1 MSGHQALQYHINMS
15 DLNIILPSK
24 LSIVS
29 ETETKGVYEIDG
41 LYPGYGHTLGNSLRR
56 IILSSLTGAAITSIK
71 IDGVDHEFSVIDGV
85 KEDVITI
92 LLHLKQVRFRLN
104 TDEPQT
110 VKLNVKGPKQIT
122 AADIEVGGQVE
133 VLNGD
138 LYITEITG
146 KNTVSIEMTVEKGL
160 GFIPKEMHQKT
171 KNEVGVISLDAI
183 FTPIRRVAYEVEN
196 MRVGDKTNHN
206 RLRMTIETDGTLT
219 PREALEKAIV
229 IMVEQ
234 LQAIVGFTISQKVL
248 EKEVEKEES
257 KKGEKDESEKGES
270 NEFTDILKTRIDTL
284 DLSTR
289 TLNALTGANIRTIG
303 GIARKKKEDLLEI
316 EGIGDKG
323 IQEIKKIL
331 GGYGITLK

>member
-1 MSGHQALQYHINMS
+1 MS

-29 ETETKGVYEIDG
+29 EVDTKGVYEIDG
-41 LYPGYGHTLGNSLRR
+41 LFPGYGHTLGNSLRR
-56 IILSSLTGAAITSIK
+56 IILSSLSGSAITTLK
-71 IDGVDHEFSVIDGV
+71 IEGADHEFSVLDGV

-92 LLHLKQVRFRLN
+92 LLHLKQVRFRLL
-104 TDEPQT
+104 TDDPQT
-110 VKLNVKGPKQIT
+110 VKLSVKGPKLVT
-122 AADIEVGGQVE
+122 AADIEAGGQVE
-133 VLNGD
+133 VLNKD
-138 LYITEITG
+138 LYIAELTS
-146 KNTVSIEMTVEKGL
+146 KANLSIEMTVEKGL
-160 GFIPKEMHQKT
+160 GFVPKEVHQKE
-171 KNEVGVISLDAI
+171 KNDVGTISLDAI

-234 LQAIVGFTISQKVL
+234 LQAIIGFTVMNKSLPI
-248 EKEVEKEES
+248 EEVEQKSVKESNE
-257 KKGEKDESEKGES
+257 EKGEG

-284 DLSTR
+284 TLSTR
-289 TLNALTGANIRTIG
+289 TLNALTDANIRTIG

-316 EGIGDKG
+316 DGIGDKG
-323 IQEIKKIL
+323 IQEIKKVL
-331 GGYGITLK
+331 GEYGITLK

>member
-1 MSGHQALQYHINMS
+1 MS

-29 ETETKGVYEIDG
+29 EVDTKGVYEIDG

-56 IILSSLTGAAITSIK
+56 IILSSLSGSAITSLK
-71 IDGVDHEFSVIDGV
+71 IEGADHEFTVLDGV

-92 LLHLKQVRFRLN
+92 LLHLKQVRFRLL

-110 VKLNVKGPKQIT
+110 VKLSIKGPKLVT
-122 AADIEVGGQVE
+122 AGDIEVSGQVE
-133 VLNGD
+133 ILNKD
-138 LYITEITG
+138 AYIAEVTT
-146 KNTVSIEMTVEKGL
+146 KSALNIEMTIQKGL
-160 GFIPKEMHQKT
+160 GFVSKDVHQKE
-171 KNEVGVISLDAI
+171 KNDVGVISVDAI

-206 RLRMTIETDGTLT
+206 RLRMTIETDGTLS

-234 LQAIVGFTISQKVL
+234 LQAIVGFTVVKNILPINDTEEKVF
-248 EKEVEKEES
+248 EDKDENKEE
-257 KKGEKDESEKGES
+257 G

-303 GIARKKKEDLLEI
+303 GVARKRKEDLLEI
-316 EGIGDKG
+316 DGIGDKG
-323 IQEIKKIL
+323 IQEIKKVL

>member
-1 MSGHQALQYHINMS
+1 MS

-29 ETETKGVYEIDG
+29 EVDNKGVYEIDG

-56 IILSSLTGAAITSIK
+56 IILSSLVGSAITSLK
-71 IDGVDHEFSVIDGV
+71 IEGADHEFSVLDGV

-92 LLHLKQVRFRLN
+92 LLHLKQVRFRLL

-110 VKLNVKGPKQIT
+110 VKLIVKGPKIVT
-122 AADIEVGGQVE
+122 AADIEVSGQVE
-133 VLNGD
+133 VLNKD
-138 LYITEITG
+138 LYIAEVTS
-146 KNTVSIEMTVEKGL
+146 KSNLSIEMTVEKGL
-160 GFIPKEMHQKT
+160 GFVSKDIHQKN
-171 KNEVGVISLDAI
+171 KNEVGTISVDAI

-206 RLRMTIETDGTLT
+206 RLRITIETDGTLSS
-219 PREALEKAIV
+219 REALEQAIV

-234 LQAIVGFTISQKVL
+234 LQAIVGFTVKNKAEILL
-248 EKEVEKEES
+248 EKEEKVD
-257 KKGEKDESEKGES
+257 KIQNDDKADS

-284 DLSTR
+284 NFSTR
-289 TLNALTGANIRTIG
+289 TLNALTDANIRTIG

-316 EGIGDKG
+316 DGIGDKG
-323 IQEIKKIL
+323 IQEIKKVL
-331 GGYGITLK
+331 SEYSITLK

>member
-1 MSGHQALQYHINMS
+1 MS

-24 LSIVS
+24 LSIIS
-29 ETETKGVYEIDG
+29 EVGTKGVYEIDG

-56 IILSSLTGAAITSIK
+56 IILSSLTGAAITSLK
-71 IDGVDHEFSVIDGV
+71 IDGADHEFSVLDGV

-92 LLHLKQVRFRLN
+92 LLHLKQVRFRLL

-110 VKLNVKGPKQIT
+110 VKLSIKGPKIVT
-122 AADIEVGGQVE
+122 ASDIEVSGQVE
-133 VLNGD
+133 VLSKD
-138 LYITEITG
+138 LYIAEVTG
-146 KNTVSIEMTVEKGL
+146 KVNLSIEMTIQKGL
-160 GFIPKEMHQKT
+160 GFVSKDVHQKT
-171 KNEVGVISLDAI
+171 KTEVGLIAVDAI
-183 FTPIRRVAYEVEN
+183 FTPIRRVSYEVEN

-219 PREALEKAIV
+219 PREALEQSIT

-234 LQAIVGFTISQKVL
+234 LQAIVGFTISSRQTSKDT
-248 EKEVEKEES
+248 KEES
-257 KKGEKDESEKGES
+257 ENNDKEEKSSGEGS
-270 NEFTDILKTRIDTL
+270 EFTDILKTRIDTL

-303 GIARKKKEDLLEI
+303 GVARKKKEDLLEI

>member
-1 MSGHQALQYHINMS
+1 MS

-29 ETETKGVYEIDG
+29 EVDTKGVYEIDG

-56 IILSSLTGAAITSIK
+56 IILSSLSGAAITTLK
-71 IDGVDHEFSVIDGV
+71 IEGADHEFSVLDGV
-85 KEDVITI
+85 KEAVITI
-92 LLHLKQVRFRLN
+92 LLHLKQVRFRLL

-110 VKLNVKGPKQIT
+110 VKLSVKGPKLVT

-133 VLNGD
+133 ILNKD
-138 LYITEITG
+138 LYIAEVTS
-146 KNTVSIEMTVEKGL
+146 KANLSIEMTIEKGL
-160 GFIPKEMHQKT
+160 GFVPKDVHQKE
-171 KNEVGVISLDAI
+171 KNDVGTISVDAI
-183 FTPIRRVAYEVEN
+183 YTPIRRVAYEVEN

-234 LQAIVGFTISQKVL
+234 FQAIIGFTVTNKSLLK
-248 EKEVEKEES
+248 EEVEES
-257 KKGEKDESEKGES
+257 VSKESEDDKTEG

-284 DLSTR
+284 TLSTR
-289 TLNALTGANIRTIG
+289 TLNALTDANIRTIG

-316 EGIGDKG
+316 DGIGDKG
-323 IQEIKKIL
+323 IQEIKKVL
-331 GGYGITLK
+331 GEYGITLK

>member
-1 MSGHQALQYHINMS
+1 MS

-29 ETETKGVYEIDG
+29 EAGTKGVYEIDG

-56 IILSSLTGAAITSIK
+56 IMLSSLVGAAITSLK
-71 IDGVDHEFSVIDGV
+71 IDGVDHEFSVLDGV

-92 LLHLKQVRFRLN
+92 LLNLKQIRFRLL
-104 TDEPQT
+104 TDEPQ
-110 VKLNVKGPKQIT
+110 VVRLLVKGPKSVT
-122 AADIEVGGQVE
+122 AGDIEATGQVE
-133 VLNGD
+133 VLNKD
-138 LYITEITG
+138 LHIAEVTG
-146 KNTVSIEMTVEKGL
+146 KITLSIEMTIQKGL
-160 GFIPKEMHQKT
+160 GFVPKDLHQKT
-171 KNEVGVISLDAI
+171 KTEVGVIAVDAI

-206 RLRMTIETDGTLT
+206 RLRMIIETDGTFS
-219 PREALEKAIV
+219 PREALEKAIT

-234 LQAIVGFTISQKVL
+234 LQAIIGFAISSRL
-248 EKEVEKEES
+248 PGKEDMKEENS
-257 KKGEKDESEKGES
+257 KEKNDSLKSEG

-289 TLNALTGANIRTIG
+289 TLNALTSANIRTIG

>member
-1 MSGHQALQYHINMS
+1 MS

-29 ETETKGVYEIDG
+29 EVGTKGVYEIDG

-56 IILSSLTGAAITSIK
+56 IILSSLSGSAITSLK
-71 IDGVDHEFSVIDGV
+71 IDGVDHEFSVMDGV

-92 LLHLKQVRFRLN
+92 LLHLKQVRFRLL

-110 VKLNVKGPKQIT
+110 VKLSIKGPKTVT
-122 AADIEVGGQVE
+122 AADIEVSGQVE
-133 VLNGD
+133 VLNKD
-138 LYITEITG
+138 LFIAEVTT
-146 KNTVSIEMTVEKGL
+146 KTNLSIEMTVEKGL
-160 GFIPKEMHQKT
+160 GFVPKDVHQKE
-171 KNEVGVISLDAI
+171 KNEVGTISLDAI

-219 PREALEKAIV
+219 PREALEKSIV

-234 LQAIVGFTISQKVL
+234 LQAIIGFTVTNKSLPIIEAVDVSN
-248 EKEVEKEES
+248 KELDED
-257 KKGEKDESEKGES
+257 KGEG

-284 DLSTR
+284 TLSTR
-289 TLNALTGANIRTIG
+289 TLNALTDANIRTIG

-316 EGIGDKG
+316 DGIGDKG
-323 IQEIKKIL
+323 IQEIKKVL
-331 GGYGITLK
+331 GEYGITLK